1 MWKWSHGHESDPHWL
16 SSWHKVGGPW
26 HHAWRESC
34 YNVVEFIC
42 TGHGLHRMNP
52 STYTVSSW
60 WTQPIAQSVCQ
71 PIRTLESGLMQCL
84 LLERSNHGAEIG
96 GGRDFVT
103 SSCGALSDNFLRA
116 RECLCVFLC
125 ASHQSSWRS
134 RDEIHKE
141 SPSTSSNWTVMCW
154 QSHRK
159 NCLLLCWCCNWLM
172 MLLFSAQ
179 IQWIVFKIRN
189 MHYWVAKRFKLCRNH
204 STVYNVS
211 QKKIWKRS

>member
-42 TGHGLHRMNP
+42 TGHGLHRINP

-116 RECLCVFLC
+116 RECLCVFCVPL
-125 ASHQSSWRS
+125 
-134 RDEIHKE
+134 
-141 SPSTSSNWTVMCW
+141 T
-154 QSHRK
+154 SHRGEAEMKSTK
-159 NCLLLCWCCNWLM
+159 NLLQHHPIGRWCADKVTGKTACCFVDAVTGWWCFFLE
-172 MLLFSAQ
+172 LLS
-179 IQWIVFKIRN
+179 
-189 MHYWVAKRFKLCRNH
+189 CCCC
-204 STVYNVS
+204 S
-211 QKKIWKRS
+211 